1 MLDDLEQGFMTRDDK
16 LAIWKVTKD
25 SQNNQVDQEGKD
37 RYKIAIEIRNRKWE
51 IYNTFGVKKKA
62 AGAPPINQKLRKV
75 VNQSLRE
82 YDSTKSLE

>member
-37 RYKIAIEIRNRKWE
+37 RYKIAIEIRNRK
-51 IYNTFGVKKKA
+51 
-62 AGAPPINQKLRKV
+62 
-75 VNQSLRE
+75 
-82 YDSTKSLE
+82 